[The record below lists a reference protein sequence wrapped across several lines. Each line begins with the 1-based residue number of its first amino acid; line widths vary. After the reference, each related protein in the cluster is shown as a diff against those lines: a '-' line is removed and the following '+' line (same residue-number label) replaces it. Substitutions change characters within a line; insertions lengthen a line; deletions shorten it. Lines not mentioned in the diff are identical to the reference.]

1 MPTAKNGGGIRKW
14 PESERP
20 RERLL
25 REGPQALSDAQ
36 LLAILL
42 RVGRPDA
49 SAVQVGMDLLR
60 QMDGLQG
67 LSHRGVEDLCRVPGV
82 GPAKAAQLKAGIELG
97 RRVLSA
103 PLSTGMR
110 ISSSADLFR
119 HYAPRCRDLRHE
131 VFKVVLLDA
140 KHAIIRDAV
149 VSEGSLTLS
158 IVHPRE
164 VFSLA
169 VRESAAAVIFLH
181 NHPSGDPEPS
191 EEDRALTA
199 RLVAVGDMLG
209 IRVLDHLILGDG
221 RYVSFADMGW
231 LTAGRAGLEP
241 SVDLRTGNRHE
252 REATPPPRRAAG
264 SALGHRAARGR
275 PGTRPGPR
283 SRGPKKGP

>member
-1 MPTAKNGGGIRKW
+1 MPTAKNGGGIHKW

-25 REGPQALSDAQ
+25 REGVQALTDAQ

-42 RVGRPDA
+42 RVGRRES

-67 LSHRGVEDLCRVPGV
+67 LSNRGVEDLCRVPGV

-97 RRVLSA
+97 RRVLSS

-110 ISSSADLFR
+110 IGSSADLFH
-119 HYAPRCRDLRHE
+119 HYAPRYRDLRHE

-140 KHAIIRDAV
+140 KHTIIRDAV

-169 VRESAAAVIFLH
+169 VRESAAAVIFVH

-191 EEDRALTA
+191 QEDRTLTT
-199 RLVAVGDMLG
+199 RLVAVGDLLG
-209 IRVLDHLILGDG
+209 IRVLDHVILGDG
-221 RYVSFADMGW
+221 RYVSFADRGW
-231 LTAGRAGLEP
+231 LSPDHAGLAP
-241 SVDLRTGNRHE
+241 AGDAQRKDRHE
-252 REATPPPRRAAG
+252 RETMAPPRGPARPALARRPAREPSGPRSG
-264 SALGHRAARGR
+264 SR
-275 PGTRPGPR
+275 RPGPR
-283 SRGPKKGP
+283 KAS